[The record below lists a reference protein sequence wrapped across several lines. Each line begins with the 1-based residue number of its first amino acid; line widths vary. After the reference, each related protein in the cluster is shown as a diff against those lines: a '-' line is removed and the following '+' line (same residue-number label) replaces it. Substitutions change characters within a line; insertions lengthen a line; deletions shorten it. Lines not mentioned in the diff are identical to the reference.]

1 MSPVEN
7 PVNNGYSLYLGTT
20 VSQLALVYSQSYG
33 IPLAVVYDGVVISTP
48 SSLYNIIVPKNRL
61 PPPQYTVKQ

>member
-1 MSPVEN
+1 MGWCAWVGMSQVEN

-33 IPLAVVYDGVVISTP
+33 IPLAVRW
-48 SSLYNIIVPKNRL
+48 SSN
-61 PPPQYTVKQ
+61 